1 MADLDRIDFKIL
13 TILQNDNQIS
23 NAELADTVGVSAPTC
38 LRRVRRL
45 REEGVIIGDV
55 AIVDP
60 AKIGSN
66 LMIVVEVELSEEDTA
81 SMKEFE
87 RNVVSH
93 KLVKQCYLVTG
104 ETDYV
109 LFVSTLDMREY
120 ESFAS
125 EMFFSNKLVKKFKTL
140 MVMNRLKNDT
150 KVDVMRYKPSG

>member
-1 MADLDRIDFKIL
+1 MVDLDRIDFKIL

-45 REEGVIIGDV
+45 REEGVITGDV
-55 AIVDP
+55 CIVDP

-66 LMIVVEVELSEEDTA
+66 LMIIVEVELSEEDTA

-87 RNVVSH
+87 RRAVAH

-109 LFVSTLDMREY
+109 LFVSTLDMGEY

-140 MVMNRLKNDT
+140 MVMTRLKNDT
-150 KVDVMRYKPSG
+150 TFDVTRYNPRG

>member
-87 RNVVSH
+87 QNVVSH